1 VLLLLLLP
9 LSLLLLPCVC
19 AHSPVMSATDPVAV
33 VAVLQEVSWY
43 NRCGNVMLLGQL
55 LGQSM

>member
-1 VLLLLLLP
+1 
-9 LSLLLLPCVC
+9 
-19 AHSPVMSATDPVAV
+19 MSATDPVAV